1 MAPMKFE
8 EQMKEKLDQRNIKPS
23 DSAWETIASQM
34 NSTNDS
40 RKKNSFLWYGIAAGF
55 IGIILV
61 SVIYFI
67 GQDNAINDQNKV
79 VDTEKLTVPT
89 EKAPPEKS
97 EGEQQLTLG
106 VKANSDVGK
115 EPENTMGDAVV
126 DVQNHRGDH
135 LKAKPNENK
144 SMDIVKRDKGEGLT
158 AQTNKVID
166 SKIAQ
171 LVEQIDFL
179 EQHQREVTNAEIDA
193 LLKKAQQEILQEQLF
208 MKGNS
213 VDAMA
218 LLTQVEGEMD
228 QSFRDQIF
236 DALKDGF
243 LKVRTAVATRNE

>member
-23 DSAWETIASQM
+23 DSAWEAIASQM

-61 SVIYFI
+61 SVIYYI
-67 GQDNAINDQNKV
+67 GQDNAISDQYKV

-89 EKAPPEKS
+89 EKALPEKS

-106 VKANSDVGK
+106 VKATSDVEK

-126 DVQNHRGDH
+126 NVKNHREDH
-135 LKAKPNENK
+135 LKTRSNDNK
-144 SMDIVKRDKGEGLT
+144 SLENAKLAEGEGLT
-158 AQTNKVID
+158 AHTNKVID
-166 SKIAQ
+166 AKIAQ

-179 EQHQREVTNAEIDA
+179 EQHQVEVTNAEIDA
-193 LLKKAQQEILQEQLF
+193 LLKNAQQEILQEQLF

>member
-34 NSTNDS
+34 NSTNKS
-40 RKKNSFLWYGIAAGF
+40 RKKSSFLRYGIAAGF

-61 SVIYFI
+61 SVIYYI
-67 GQDNAINDQNKV
+67 GQDNAISDQYKV
-79 VDTEKLTVPT
+79 VDTEKLIVPT
-89 EKAPPEKS
+89 EKALPEKS

-106 VKANSDVGK
+106 VKATSDVEK
-115 EPENTMGDAVV
+115 ETENTMGDAVV
-126 DVQNHRGDH
+126 NVQNHREDQ
-135 LKAKPNENK
+135 LNTRANDNK
-144 SMDIVKRDKGEGLT
+144 SLDNAKAAEGEGLT

-166 SKIAQ
+166 AKIAQ

-179 EQHQREVTNAEIDA
+179 EQHQVEVTNAEIDA

>member
-23 DSAWETIASQM
+23 DSAWETIISQM
-34 NSTNDS
+34 NSTNES

-61 SVIYFI
+61 SVVYFK
-67 GQDNAINDQNKV
+67 GQDDAINDQYNV

-89 EKAPPEKS
+89 EKALPEKS
-97 EGEQQLTLG
+97 GGEQQLILG

-115 EPENTMGDAVV
+115 EPENTMGDALVN
-126 DVQNHRGDH
+126 VQNHKEGH
-135 LKAKPNENK
+135 LKTKPNENAPI
-144 SMDIVKRDKGEGLT
+144 DIAKRAEGEGLT

-171 LVEQIDFL
+171 LVEQMDFL
-179 EQHQREVTNAEIDA
+179 EQRQVELTDAEIDT

-208 MKGNS
+208 IKGNS
-213 VDAMA
+213 VDAMT

-243 LKVRTAVATRNE
+243 FKVRTAVATRNE